1 MKKLFYIV
9 LVIVALM
16 VISRFVKEKSNTAA
30 TTTAV
35 TAETSEPVTATLPD
49 INCVCD
55 TEPACNPGDENC
67 DPDAAKST
75 CNCEQPNGETVT
87 IEQTVEEVRKSTPTK
102 LPATMK
108 PSLTTKQLPRRRH
121 PLRPR
126 LSRQQNNR
134 VTLGKK
140 MLSKSC
146 SGEQLFYC
154 FL

>member
-30 TTTAV
+30 TT
-35 TAETSEPVTATLPD
+35 TLPD

-87 IEQTVEEVRKSTPTK
+87 IEQTVEEVEEINPDETAGDDETIINDEAAPETPA
-102 LPATMK
+102 PAPAQAQPAAK
-108 PSLTTKQLPRRRH
+108 
-121 PLRPR
+121 
-126 LSRQQNNR
+126 
-134 VTLGKK
+134 
-140 MLSKSC
+140 
-146 SGEQLFYC
+146 
-154 FL
+154 

>member
-16 VISRFVKEKSNTAA
+16 VISRFVKEKSNIAA

-49 INCVCD
+49 ISCICD

-87 IEQTVEEVRKSTPTK
+87 IEQTVEEVEEINPDETAGDDETIINDEAAPETPA
-102 LPATMK
+102 PAPAQAQPAAK
-108 PSLTTKQLPRRRH
+108 
-121 PLRPR
+121 
-126 LSRQQNNR
+126 
-134 VTLGKK
+134 
-140 MLSKSC
+140 
-146 SGEQLFYC
+146 
-154 FL
+154 

>member
-35 TAETSEPVTATLPD
+35 TAETSEPVTATLP
-49 INCVCD
+49 
-55 TEPACNPGDENC
+55 ACNPGDENC

-87 IEQTVEEVRKSTPTK
+87 IEQTVEEVEEINPDETAGDDETIINDEAAPETPA
-102 LPATMK
+102 PAPAQAQPAAK
-108 PSLTTKQLPRRRH
+108 
-121 PLRPR
+121 
-126 LSRQQNNR
+126 
-134 VTLGKK
+134 
-140 MLSKSC
+140 
-146 SGEQLFYC
+146 
-154 FL
+154 

>member
-1 MKKLFYIV
+1 
-9 LVIVALM
+9 M

-49 INCVCD
+49 INCICD

-87 IEQTVEEVRKSTPTK
+87 IEQTVEEVEEINPDETAGDDETIINDEAAPETPA
-102 LPATMK
+102 PAPAQAQPAAK
-108 PSLTTKQLPRRRH
+108 
-121 PLRPR
+121 
-126 LSRQQNNR
+126 
-134 VTLGKK
+134 
-140 MLSKSC
+140 
-146 SGEQLFYC
+146 
-154 FL
+154 